1 MSMYKILSY
10 DEPGYAKV
18 FSYLS
23 WRVALLNYIDELEL
37 QNIHYVEC
45 HQNTDEV
52 FILLEGTCSLIFAV
66 TNDQQE
72 VVEYE
77 IINLEKNKIYV
88 VNQGVYHTH
97 ILSKDAKVVVIE
109 QEDTSYENSHRIYL
123 DEKEKSKLVNFINGV

>member
-1 MSMYKILSY
+1 MNMYKILSY

-23 WRVALLNYIDELEL
+23 WRVAVLNYIDELEP

-66 TNDQQE
+66 VKDQQE
-72 VVEYE
+72 VIEYE
-77 IINLEKNKIYV
+77 KINLEKNKIYV
-88 VNQGVYHTH
+88 VNKGIYHTH
-97 ILSKDAKVVVIE
+97 ILSKDSKIVVIE
-109 QEDTSYENSHRIYL
+109 Q
-123 DEKEKSKLVNFINGV
+123 